1 MPSLCPGSTH
11 LPKFKAMELPGYFEA
26 VKYSSFLISV
36 LFILVTGKL
45 SLILFKRDQA
55 LKHNLRLQPFP
66 IAATRSKS

>member
-1 MPSLCPGSTH
+1 
-11 LPKFKAMELPGYFEA
+11 MELPGYFEA